1 MAIAGFCANFFIFGI
16 SNVYGIFSQAFA
28 TSILEGKATTLELL
42 AVGSVMNVSLN
53 LFTPVSV
60 MLAKFGTRFNYALGS
75 ILMCLGLMLA
85 SFTTEIWHLYLTQGV
100 LFGFGCSFLYMVR
113 RNCGKKIHLFL
124 RSR

>member
-1 MAIAGFCANFFIFGI
+1 M
-16 SNVYGIFSQAFA
+16 
-28 TSILEGKATTLELL
+28 

-60 MLAKFGTRFNYALGS
+60 MLARFGTRFNYALGS

-85 SFTTEIWHLYLTQGV
+85 SLTTEIWHLYLTQGL

-113 RNCGKKIHLFL
+113 RNTGKKFICTLDAVNKHL
-124 RSR
+124 